1 MTTEPKVSILSPCYN
16 GEVHL
21 EYFLKS
27 LSEQTYKNVEFI
39 LIDDGS
45 TDNSRQI
52 YENHK
57 QSLIN
62 KGWTTQYIYQKN
74 QGQAAAINNGLKLI
88 TGKYLIFPDSDDIL
102 YSNHIEEK

>member
-16 GEVHL
+16 GEEHL

-62 KGWTTQYIYQKN
+62 NGWTTQYIYQK
-74 QGQAAAINNGLKLI
+74 KPR
-88 TGKYLIFPDSDDIL
+88 TSRCYK
-102 YSNHIEEK
+102 